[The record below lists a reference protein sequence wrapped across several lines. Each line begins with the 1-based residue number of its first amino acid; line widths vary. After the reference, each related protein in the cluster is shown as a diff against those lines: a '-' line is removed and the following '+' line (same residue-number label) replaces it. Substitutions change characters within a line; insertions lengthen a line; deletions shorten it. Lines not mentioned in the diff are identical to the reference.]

1 MTPSQRLEALGVVL
15 PPAPKAIGAYVP
27 TLLHGWQLLTSGHLP
42 LLPDGTLI
50 RGKVGA
56 DLDLAAGRAAARQ
69 AGLAIVASVI
79 AAVGSVDRVARVVKV
94 LGLVNSAPDFLSHP
108 AVVNG
113 ASELFAE
120 IWGPDAGVGVRSSVG
135 VGSLPEGVPVEIEVV
150 FDVA

>member
-1 MTPSQRLEALGVVL
+1 MTPSQRLAALGVTL

-27 TLLHGWQLLTSGHLP
+27 SRVRGRQLRTTGPQPHQADGSLL
-42 LLPDGTLI
+42 

-56 DLDLAAGRAAARQ
+56 ELDLAAGKAAARQ
-69 AGLAIVASVI
+69 AGLAILATVI

-94 LGLVNSAPDFLSHP
+94 LGLVNSTPDFLSHP

-120 IWGPDAGVGVRSSVG
+120 VWGQDAGVGVRSSVG

-150 FDVA
+150 FELV

>member
-1 MTPSQRLEALGVVL
+1 MTPSQRLEALHVAL

-27 TLLHGWQLLTSGHLP
+27 TLLHGGQLLTSGHLP
-42 LLPDGTLI
+42 LQPDGTLL

-56 DLDLAAGRAAARQ
+56 DLDLAAGKAAARQ
-69 AGLAIVASVI
+69 AGLAIIASVI

-150 FDVA
+150 FELE

>member
-1 MTPSQRLEALGVVL
+1 MTPSQRLAALGVVL

-27 TLLHGWQLLTSGHLP
+27 TLLHGGHLLTSGHLP
-42 LLPDGTLI
+42 LLPDGTLL

-56 DLDLAAGRAAARQ
+56 DLDLTAGKAAARQ

-120 IWGPDAGVGVRSSVG
+120 VWGPDAGVGVRSSVG

-150 FDVA
+150 FAVE